1 MIAGLIRRLVKGSPL
16 TAAEH
21 DGNLDAIEDAFD
33 GIRAVPSGGTNGQVL
48 KSDASGGLVW
58 GNDNNTTYTVMSEVE
73 GNTGTA
79 TTTRLLSPVRL
90 KQQIQHHAIPSDGGI
105 TRVVSITQAA
115 YDALPT
121 KVATTLYVVN
131 G

>member
-1 MIAGLIRRLVKGSPL
+1 MIAGLIRRIVKGSPL

-48 KSDASGGLVW
+48 KTGASGGLVW
-58 GNDNNTTYTVMSEVE
+58 GNDNNTTYTVMSEAE

-79 TTTRLLSPVRL
+79 TTTRILSPVRL
-90 KQQIQHHAIPSDGGI
+90 KQQIQYHAIPSNGGI
-105 TRVVSITQAA
+105 TKVVSITQSA
-115 YDALPT
+115 YDALEP